1 MFVKELNI
9 YLDYFKI
16 EIFKSANKLNRK
28 QEKYLKRFGDNLNT
42 GIDYYNQV
50 FENAADKFSGTKA
63 SILKDLESGKAVLK
77 TLISDVEKLT
87 EKK

>member
-1 MFVKELNI
+1 
-9 YLDYFKI
+9 
-16 EIFKSANKLNRK
+16 
-28 QEKYLKRFGDNLNT
+28 LNT